1 MLSIASSSL
10 EFAAPGGQ
18 FQLQAARRA
27 ASQSEQTARALEA
40 QAQAAQRS
48 ADQEQA
54 RADGLTNQASQAG
67 QRSDLARR
75 NVSSIEMGVQRDGTA
90 FATGRTKGVL
100 LDTFA

>member
-1 MLSIASSSL
+1 MLSIASSSAGS
-10 EFAAPGGQ
+10 AASGGQ

-54 RADGLTNQASQAG
+54 RADGLTDQAAQAG
-67 QRSDLARR
+67 LRSDLARR
-75 NVSSIEMGVQRDGTA
+75 NAASVEAGVQRSATG
-90 FATGRTKGVL
+90 ATGRAKGVL

>member
-1 MLSIASSSL
+1 MLSIASSSAGL
-10 EFAAPGGQ
+10 AASGGQ

-27 ASQSEQTARALEA
+27 ASQSEQTARTLEA

-54 RADGLTNQASQAG
+54 RADGLTNQAAQAG
-67 QRSDLARR
+67 LRSDLARR
-75 NVSSIEMGVQRDGTA
+75 NVSSVEAGVQRGSAALDG
-90 FATGRTKGVL
+90 GRTKGVL

>member
-1 MLSIASSSL
+1 MFSIGSSSTGSTAL
-10 EFAAPGGQ
+10 GGQ

-40 QAQAAQRS
+40 QAQMAQRS

-67 QRSDLARR
+67 QRSDFARR
-75 NVSSIEMGVQRDGTA
+75 NVSSVEAGVQRGSAALDA
-90 FATGRTKGVL
+90 GRTKGVL